1 MLLADTLPQPAT
13 PNYKNPHPLVISLRL
28 SLHPDRTLGERVK
41 EWRLEHG
48 LFQVD
53 LAKRIGVSEMTIV
66 SWEKASIENAIGLIR
81 RLFPK
86 KTDFDLVTKEE
97 VKRVETLFNTSPR
110 KCFNYQTP
118 NEVLGHVLHSAV
130 ECSLLILSDD

>member
-1 MLLADTLPQPAT
+1 MLTHAA
-13 PNYKNPHPLVISLRL
+13 PNYKISHPLVITLRV
-28 SLHPDRTLGERVK
+28 SFYPDRTVGERIRK
-41 EWRLEHG
+41 WRLEQG

-97 VKRVETLFNTSPR
+97 VKRVETLLNTRPR
-110 KCFNYQTP
+110 KCLDYQTS